1 MIIRPYWCLTVLLS
15 LTAMIKSLAED
26 FKDFT
31 KARIKLAQMAY
42 EETAQCREIF
52 TMQETLPEL
61 PENAVNLAD
70 ELRTLAERYAY
81 RQGFIDGLSIMAG
94 NA

>member
-1 MIIRPYWCLTVLLS
+1 MSKS
-15 LTAMIKSLAED
+15 LTEA
-26 FKDFT
+26 FNDFT
-31 KARIKLAQMAY
+31 KARIGLAQMAY

-61 PENAVNLAD
+61 PEKAVNLAD
-70 ELRTLAERYAY
+70 ELRTLAEQYAY
-81 RQGFIDGLSIMAG
+81 RQGFIDGLAIMAEL

>member
-1 MIIRPYWCLTVLLS
+1 MSKS
-15 LTAMIKSLAED
+15 LTED
-26 FKDFT
+26 FKDFI
-31 KARIKLAQMAY
+31 KARIGLAQMAY

-61 PENAVNLAD
+61 PEKAVNLAD
-70 ELRTLAERYAY
+70 ELKTLAEQYAY

-94 NA
+94 LNA